1 MSERAPTE
9 DRLRDQRDRF
19 VAFAFAGA
27 DLLLEVAADHT
38 VSYAAGASE
47 RLCAVSNA
55 DMLGRA
61 IDDFVQP
68 ADRFTLTEALRR
80 IAQGGRFDSLKV
92 SLAGPEPQAAL
103 ISGLNAS
110 HPNRIWHLAI
120 SRLRSA
126 AIAAAID
133 PGPQPGVRIDTS
145 DFVTL
150 VQQRLKEGEDSGE
163 DYNLTLLDLSDAKNM
178 SASRST
184 DFFANV
190 EGFLRAHSVGGT
202 SVGRLRDDKFGIITD
217 HVLDQQEV
225 QRRICDIAQEIDPDA
240 PPLEVHSATVDM
252 DDDEMAERDLT
263 KALVYTINKFVAE
276 GGETLSITSLAEG
289 YRAAMD
295 DTLQRVAHFREVI
308 TSDKLLF
315 VYQPIVNLTDW
326 SVHHFEALA
335 RIRQGDQ
342 VFLPSTF
349 ITFAEDVGVVTEM
362 DMVVCRRAIQA
373 LKECTVVP
381 EGSRVAFNLSG
392 RSMGNPAFIQALL
405 TLLTDNIALVPRLLF
420 EITESSEMR
429 NLDEANRVVQ
439 KMRGMGCQVCLD
451 DFGAGAAA
459 FQYLRALEVDFVKI
473 DGSYILDAF
482 DTHYGKPFLK
492 AMASLCAD
500 MGIKSIGEMVEDE
513 KSVALLN
520 EVGIGY
526 GQGYYFSRPLE
537 NVAHFVMPPLTD
549 PAALRAS

>member
-1 MSERAPTE
+1 ME

-38 VSYAAGASE
+38 VAYAAGASE

-55 DMLGRA
+55 AMVGRA
-61 IDDFVQP
+61 VDDFVQP
-68 ADRFTLTEALRR
+68 ADRFTLIEALRR
-80 IAQGGRFDSLKV
+80 VAHGGRFDSLKV
-92 SLAGPEPQAAL
+92 SLAGPEPQTVL

-110 HPNRIWHLAI
+110 HPNRTWHLAV

-126 AIAAAID
+126 AIAAAMD
-133 PGPQPGVRIDTS
+133 PGPQPGARIDTS

-150 VQQRLKEGEDSGE
+150 IQQRLKEGEDSGE
-163 DYNLTLLDLSDAKNM
+163 DYNLTLLDLSDAKTM
-178 SASRST
+178 SADHST
-184 DFFANV
+184 NFFANV
-190 EGFLRAHSVGGT
+190 EGFLRSHSVGGT
-202 SVGRLRDDKFGIITD
+202 SVGRLRDDKFGVITD
-217 HVLDQQEV
+217 HVLDQREV
-225 QRRICDIAQEIDPDA
+225 QQRISDIAQEIAPEA
-240 PPLEVHSATVDM
+240 PPVEVHSATVDM
-252 DDDEMAERDLT
+252 NDAKMAERDLT

-276 GGETLSITSLAEG
+276 GGESLSITSLAEG

-315 VYQPIVNLTDW
+315 VYQPIVDLSDW

-335 RIRQGDQ
+335 RIRQDDQ

-349 ITFAEDVGVVTEM
+349 ITFAEDVGIVTEM

-373 LKECTVVP
+373 LKDSTALP

-392 RSMGNPAFIQALL
+392 RSMGNPAFIQTLL
-405 TLLTDNIALVPRLLF
+405 TLLGDNRALLPRLLF

-429 NLDEANRVVQ
+429 TLDEANRVVQ
-439 KMRGMGCQVCLD
+439 KIRRMGCQVCLD

-482 DTHYGKPFLK
+482 DTRYGKPFLK
-492 AMASLCAD
+492 AMASLCSD
-500 MGIKSIGEMVEDE
+500 MGIRSIGEMVEDE
-513 KSVALLN
+513 QSITLLKN
-520 EVGIGY
+520 VGVGY

-537 NVAHFVMPPLTD
+537 DVSSFVLPPRVEAT
-549 PAALRAS
+549 ARRRG